1 MAFYCELPNERVCD
15 IGWERLTCTEQWLE
29 DQIREIRGY
38 SREQRVQLGQSLHR
52 EIAQFCMENYSESR
66 ENAIEALV
74 SFSIFAVGI
83 ACLGRSSATQAWKDE
98 VAEVTHFKPEVLEN
112 MVRPFMNG
120 EQVFYRK
127 VIVDMA
133 MFRASIGQPIGAEYL
148 RFCICIAC
156 ADMPNEAAFN
166 KLREIYP
173 GYLLL
178 RDRWDYALR
187 TAGIGGDNSEMEV
200 IDDYQDEKPILPLR
214 EYRRQQRA
222 TERKNRQA
230 KESEAERRK
239 QADVEQHERRQRG
252 AEEKERRIKNAQAEY
267 EAATTRW
274 REQTER
280 AERDRKRA
288 LEQRLKQEEKNLRD
302 AAAQRRNA
310 VVRENNRIIAEQ
322 EKLRK
327 NAEQTLSGL
336 GALKLVEK
344 ARQKKMIREA
354 EETIASAK
362 AAQKAATDTCTQELS
377 EVEEKVANAKMH
389 IQAEIEQTYPLPE
402 KPKMSSEVECSL
414 RADEQEKF
422 YQFLAQRFG
431 RGQKFTLQDILETV
445 PQDAIDFS
453 MFEPKNE
460 PLTLQK
466 IASIMRWFVDSG
478 RVIKLTEKRRIYY
491 VIA

>member
-66 ENAIEALV
+66 ETAIEALV

-83 ACLGRSSATQAWKDE
+83 ACLGRSSVTQAWTDE

-112 MVRPFMNG
+112 MLRPFMNG

-127 VIVDMA
+127 VVVDMA

-173 GYLLL
+173 DYLLL

-187 TAGIGGDNSEMEV
+187 TAGIGGDNSEMDV
-200 IDDYQDEKPILPLR
+200 IDDYQNEKPVLPLR

-222 TERKNRQA
+222 EERKKRQA
-230 KESEAERRK
+230 DAERKK
-239 QADVEQHERRQRG
+239 QASIERQERRQRE
-252 AEEKERRIKNAQAEY
+252 AEEKEQRIQNAQAEY
-267 EAATTRW
+267 EAAMAQW
-274 REQTER
+274 REQTEK

-288 LEQRLKQEEKNLRD
+288 LEQRLKQEEKTLQD
-302 AAAQRRNA
+302 AAAQRRDA
-310 VVRENNRIIAEQ
+310 AVRENNHIISEQ
-322 EKLRK
+322 GKIK
-327 NAEQTLSGL
+327 QNAEQTLAEL
-336 GALKLVEK
+336 GSLKLVEK
-344 ARQKKMIREA
+344 ARQKKIIREA
-354 EETIASAK
+354 EEIIATAK
-362 AAQKAATDTCTQELS
+362 AARKAAEDTCTQELG
-377 EVEEKVANAKMH
+377 EVEEKIKNAKKR
-389 IQAEIEQTYPLPE
+389 IQAEVKQAYPLPQ
-402 KPKMSSEVECSL
+402 KPKMSPEVECSL
-414 RADEQEKF
+414 RAGEQEKLYKF
-422 YQFLAQRFG
+422 LTRQFGFG
-431 RGQKFTLQDILETV
+431 KNFTLQDILETV

-466 IASIMRWFVDSG
+466 IASIMRRFVDSG
-478 RVIKLTEKRRIYY
+478 RVIKLTEKRRVYY

>member
-1 MAFYCELPNERVCD
+1 MAGFSPKSSRYLFRSA
-15 IGWERLTCTEQWLE
+15 LM
-29 DQIREIRGY
+29 RE
-38 SREQRVQLGQSLHR
+38 
-52 EIAQFCMENYSESR
+52 
-66 ENAIEALV
+66 
-74 SFSIFAVGI
+74 
-83 ACLGRSSATQAWKDE
+83 
-98 VAEVTHFKPEVLEN
+98 
-112 MVRPFMNG
+112 
-120 EQVFYRK
+120 
-127 VIVDMA
+127 
-133 MFRASIGQPIGAEYL
+133 
-148 RFCICIAC
+148 
-156 ADMPNEAAFN
+156 
-166 KLREIYP
+166 
-173 GYLLL
+173 
-178 RDRWDYALR
+178 
-187 TAGIGGDNSEMEV
+187 
-200 IDDYQDEKPILPLR
+200 
-214 EYRRQQRA
+214 
-222 TERKNRQA
+222 
-230 KESEAERRK
+230 
-239 QADVEQHERRQRG
+239 ADVEQHERRQRE

-414 RADEQEKF
+414 RAGEQEKLYKF
-422 YQFLAQRFG
+422 LTRQFGFG
-431 RGQKFTLQDILETV
+431 KNLTLQSILETV
-445 PQDAIDFS
+445 PQDYIDFS
-453 MFEPKNE
+453 VFDPKNE

>member
-1 MAFYCELPNERVCD
+1 M
-15 IGWERLTCTEQWLE
+15 
-29 DQIREIRGY
+29 RE
-38 SREQRVQLGQSLHR
+38 
-52 EIAQFCMENYSESR
+52 
-66 ENAIEALV
+66 
-74 SFSIFAVGI
+74 
-83 ACLGRSSATQAWKDE
+83 
-98 VAEVTHFKPEVLEN
+98 
-112 MVRPFMNG
+112 
-120 EQVFYRK
+120 
-127 VIVDMA
+127 
-133 MFRASIGQPIGAEYL
+133 
-148 RFCICIAC
+148 
-156 ADMPNEAAFN
+156 
-166 KLREIYP
+166 
-173 GYLLL
+173 
-178 RDRWDYALR
+178 
-187 TAGIGGDNSEMEV
+187 
-200 IDDYQDEKPILPLR
+200 
-214 EYRRQQRA
+214 
-222 TERKNRQA
+222 
-230 KESEAERRK
+230 
-239 QADVEQHERRQRG
+239 

-274 REQTER
+274 RVQSDS
-280 AERDRKRA
+280 AERERKRA
-288 LEQRLKQEEKNLRD
+288 LEERLKLEEKNLRD